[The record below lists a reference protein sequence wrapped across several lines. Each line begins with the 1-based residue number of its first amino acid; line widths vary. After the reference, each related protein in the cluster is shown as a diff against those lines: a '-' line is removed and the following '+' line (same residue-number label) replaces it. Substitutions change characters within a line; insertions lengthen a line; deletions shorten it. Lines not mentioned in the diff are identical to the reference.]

1 MDYPNLLS
9 NGLVLKV
16 KIFYWGKLFLN
27 LRNFSSGDVFEGE
40 ILYLPKLNSKS
51 NSVDKY
57 ECVVDNGM
65 GDTLRK
71 TIVIH
76 LRGKSFI

>member
-1 MDYPNLLS
+1 M
-9 NGLVLKV
+9 
-16 KIFYWGKLFLN
+16 KLFFKS
-27 LRNFSSGDVFEGE
+27 RNFSSGDVFEGE
-40 ILYLPKLNSKS
+40 ILTFPKLDSKA

-71 TIVIH
+71 TIAIH